1 MSWRQAVDPATA
13 TVLACAVGPCRSGGR
28 PSSANQESW
37 DAGMAILQELED
49 IAGTSWWAGVLATLA
64 SQSGNAYLRF
74 VGRVDGQRRYKGA
87 TFPAPRTL
95 GVLPPQEAWAPGM
108 TKSLQEL
115 RREIEHD
122 GWVEAGRGAEPWAFN
137 YEGSASG

>member
-1 MSWRQAVDPATA
+1 VDADA
-13 TVLACAVGPCRSGGR
+13 GR
-28 PSSANQESW
+28 PLSVNQGPQEE
-37 DAGMAILQELED
+37 AMATLQIELED
-49 IAGTSWWAGVLATLA
+49 MAGTSRWAGVLATLT

-74 VGRVDGQRRYKGA
+74 VGRVDGHRRYEGA

-95 GVLPPQEAWAPGM
+95 GTQPPQEAWAPGM
-108 TKSLQEL
+108 TKRLQDL

-122 GWVEAGRGAEPWAFN
+122 GWVETGRGAEPWAFN